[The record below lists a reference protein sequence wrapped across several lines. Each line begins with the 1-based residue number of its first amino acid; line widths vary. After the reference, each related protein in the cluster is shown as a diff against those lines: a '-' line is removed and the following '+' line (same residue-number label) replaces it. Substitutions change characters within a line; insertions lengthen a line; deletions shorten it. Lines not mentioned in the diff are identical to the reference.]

1 MEDKAYASVVDDKTG
16 FAQTWEK
23 NKSTNG
29 DLRKVSFPALFFVLC
44 LVSIFFVLS
53 FFGLLLFVEWVLI
66 QIHLGRFKQIY
77 GGAMR
82 LQAQRFA
89 WQARNECQILTTCD
103 VPKIANVRRKTN
115 TTFSKTASV

>member
-44 LVSIFFVLS
+44 LVSILFVLC
-53 FFGLLLFVEWVLI
+53 FFGLLFV
-66 QIHLGRFKQIY
+66 
-77 GGAMR
+77 
-82 LQAQRFA
+82 
-89 WQARNECQILTTCD
+89 C
-103 VPKIANVRRKTN
+103 
-115 TTFSKTASV
+115 